1 MDDLKRDIKT
11 IKIAILII
19 TAVVI
24 MFVLRL
30 FSFVFIPFFMA
41 LFIAILLLP
50 VLNWFESKKIP
61 HWMGIV
67 IIILISLF
75 FIWINVVVL
84 RTTTVELLHSKDEI
98 LASANSKINPL
109 IVKIQHFLGV
119 QSVAEAQ
126 SNTID
131 FKGLVEKNTGQFFS
145 MLSSFASRVF
155 LTVFFLALFLTGAH
169 MFEIFLNRVTND
181 DEDSLLVFREIKGS
195 LNGFIKVKFI
205 TSFLT
210 GIGFGLVALFF
221 GVKFA
226 LFWGLL
232 TFLLNFVQVIG
243 SFFITTVLLIFGFV
257 EIQTTGTF
265 IIFGT
270 LLLGLQVGIGGVL
283 EPILLGKS
291 FQINTITVLI
301 SLAVWGFIFGIAGLI
316 LAIPI
321 TVFLKLVLERIPAT
335 QSLAKLL
342 SSVDT

>member
-1 MDDLKRDIKT
+1 MDYLKKDIKT
-11 IKIAILII
+11 IKISLLII

-24 MFVLRL
+24 LFVLRL

-61 HWMGIV
+61 HWLG
-67 IIILISLF
+67 ILIIVVISLL
-75 FIWINVVVL
+75 FIWLNVL
-84 RTTTVELLHSKDEI
+84 IMRTTTVELLHSKDEI
-98 LASANSKINPL
+98 LADANDKINPL
-109 IVKIQHFLGV
+109 LIKIQHFLGV
-119 QSVAEAQ
+119 ESVADAKQ
-126 SNTID
+126 NTID
-131 FKGLVEKNTGQFFS
+131 FKGLVEKNSGQFVS
-145 MLSSFASRVF
+145 LISTFASRLF
-155 LTVFFLALFLTGAH
+155 LTFFFLALFLTGAH
-169 MFEIFLNRVTND
+169 MFEIFLNRVTNN
-181 DEDSLLVFREIKGS
+181 DEDSIHVFREIKGS

-205 TSFLT
+205 TSILT

-232 TFLLNFVQVIG
+232 TFLLNFVQLIG

-257 EIQTTGTF
+257 EIQTTGSF
-265 IIFGT
+265 LIFST
-270 LLLGLQVGIGGVL
+270 LLIGLQLSIGGIL

-301 SLAVWGFIFGIAGLI
+301 SIAVWGFIFGIAGLI

-342 SSVDT
+342 SSVER